1 MRGAGNDNVEA
12 ELSFGWEDGPPGPD
26 DPSIERIAAYAV
38 VLARMLG
45 AAGYTPHHL
54 DMGLRR
60 GAQGGLELHV
70 RGEVPD
76 IPEADFVSL
85 AQVTLHT
92 FRQQRGLADDTELRA
107 ELKSASRPSQPTR
120 SPVSLRPAAPP
131 PPAEPPHE
139 LLRASAV
146 AHPPA
151 VPIRGLLW
159 SPPLARLNEMRQ
171 SLPLGRIVV
180 GVVLG
185 LLLGVV
191 GLPRLEL
198 PSLTSPQAAP
208 AAPAVATA
216 PVTEFSGVGRTD
228 PAALQLTPTRLVVI
242 PTPTSIP
249 RVVPTP
255 TSIPRVLFAEAMLSP
270 LASWPDDPGGNAWF
284 DADNAYHLY
293 AREPGR
299 FVATGVPLSQSVT
312 NGMLT
317 AQFRKV
323 GGPAGGGYGL
333 IVRHQG
339 AASELDGRN
348 QAGRYLVLEIG
359 DRGDVGIWERNQ
371 TRWIDVFPWSHSE
384 AVRPGEGPNALFVTL
399 RDGKVRFE
407 VNGALVTD
415 VTYDAM
421 PSSGGVGIFAGGDLN
436 EVALEWLRI
445 ETTDK

>member
-45 AAGYTPHHL
+45 AAGFTPHHL
-54 DMGLRR
+54 DIGLRR

-107 ELKSASRPSQPTR
+107 ELESASRPSQPALL
-120 SPVSLRPAAPP
+120 PVPP
-131 PPAEPPHE
+131 PVILPSPTDPHAIHPA
-139 LLRASAV
+139 
-146 AHPPA
+146 
-151 VPIRGLLW
+151 PIRGSLW
-159 SPPLARLNEMRQ
+159 SPPVARLNEMRQ
-171 SLPLGRIVV
+171 SLPMGRIVV

-208 AAPAVATA
+208 AALVVPTGRVA
-216 PVTEFSGVGRTD
+216 EFDGAARND
-228 PAALQLTPTRLVVI
+228 PAALQLTPASPAVV
-242 PTPTSIP
+242 PTPTSIQRAVP
-249 RVVPTP
+249 TPTSIQRIVPTP

-371 TRWIDVFPWSHSE
+371 TRWIDVFSWSHSE
-384 AVRPGEGPNALFVTL
+384 AVRPGEEPNALFVTL